1 MLGLGPCYHWV
12 DLIADLDRVEQWSA
26 ELDGAGH
33 WDEIFAG
40 YNASVDW
47 PGGFFYRELADTYPE
62 AKVLL
67 SVRDPEQWEKSF
79 RETIWDMCF
88 GDSLMCLLSRA
99 RAKVDPRWQR
109 YLALVDRMFWID
121 RGTFAGGH
129 AEPRELIEAMV
140 AHTEAVRAS
149 FPPERL
155 LIWQPGDGW
164 EPLCRFLDVEVPDAP
179 LPHVNDRETFIDRVI
194 GGALDALQA
203 ARAPATATDAS

>member
-1 MLGLGPCYHWV
+1 
-12 DLIADLDRVEQWSA
+12 
-26 ELDGAGH
+26 
-33 WDEIFAG
+33 
-40 YNASVDW
+40 
-47 PGGFFYRELADTYPE
+47 
-62 AKVLL
+62 
-67 SVRDPEQWEKSF
+67 
-79 RETIWDMCF
+79 
-88 GDSLMCLLSRA
+88 
-99 RAKVDPRWQR
+99 
-109 YLALVDRMFWID
+109 MFWID